1 MAINPDQYYTAKD
14 PELRVFGE
22 PQTLAKWR
30 SEGRGPAYIKM
41 GSRVVYFGADLLA
54 HRDANRVDTAA

>member
-1 MAINPDQYYTAKD
+1 MTIEPNRYYTSKD
-14 PELRVFGE
+14 PEMEVFGK

-41 GSRVVYFGADLLA
+41 GSRVIYQGVDLLA
-54 HRDANRVDTAA
+54 YQDANRVENAA